1 MGVVLPFSWGTT
13 GSSSLAGTLIT
24 TFFFVASR
32 YSGSR
37 VVFPLL
43 VVIALTFSLCENF
56 EIKVDN

>member
-1 MGVVLPFSWGTT
+1 
-13 GSSSLAGTLIT
+13 
-24 TFFFVASR
+24 
-32 YSGSR
+32 